1 MVAIDWIIEKL
12 FTVASFFYQIY
23 KEVNSWIP
31 PFCWLDY
38 QFYWLWRTFDGLAGA
53 FISFKAWVIS
63 TSERLKD
70 IRSWEDIKA
79 LVLSF
84 FPWLEGLLNWFEN
97 KFPWATSIIENWW
110 AVIKP
115 TITTPLNLLT
125 GNFDSLKADWLRW
138 LMVVSPTLATVT
150 MLTEQGRTFLIENAA
165 LVDSEFKIRIPF
177 LSALSELWDDIGKFF
192 ISPFGFLFS
201 KFEDWFWEGD
211 EE

>member
-1 MVAIDWIIEKL
+1 MTAIDKIIEGL
-12 FTVASFFYQIY
+12 FSAASFFYHIY
-23 KEVNSWIP
+23 KEVNSWIT
-31 PFCWLDY
+31 PFNWLDEP
-38 QFYWLWRTFDGLAGA
+38 FYWLWRIFDGLAQS
-53 FISFKAWVIS
+53 FINFKAWVIA

-79 LVLSF
+79 LILSI
-84 FPWLEGLLNWFEN
+84 FPWLKGILNWFED
-97 KFPWATSIIENWW
+97 KLPWVTTIITNWW
-110 AVIKP
+110 WAIKP

-150 MLTEQGRTFLIENAA
+150 MLTEQGRTFLVENAA

-177 LSALSELWDDIGKFF
+177 LSALSELWDDISKFF
-192 ISPFGFLFS
+192 ISPFSFLFS
-201 KFEDWFWEGD
+201 KFEGWFWEGD